1 MRLKFSYI
9 LTFLLFTNSIIGFS
23 QITKI
28 MGKVIDAE
36 TKEPIPFVNMVLKGT
51 SFGAT
56 TSFEGMFTLE
66 AKSKSDTLLISCI
79 GYKPQKIKINRDHFQ
94 KIEILMTPSSTRL
107 AEVIVRYTG
116 NPADIIVENIRKN
129 KEKNNSFNY
138 DYIEYEAYNKI
149 QFDMNNIDEKFT
161 KSRAFNKF
169 SFIFNYLDTSTVNGK
184 VYLPFFLSETISNI
198 YLRKDPKKSKE
209 YIQGIKIS
217 GIENESITQF
227 MGDLYLNINIYNNYI
242 PLFDK
247 SFVSP
252 IADFG
257 SSFYRYYLVDSTV
270 IDSKW
275 CYNIAFKPKRA
286 QELTFSGNFWV
297 ADTSWAIKNIKMDV
311 AKDANL
317 NFINGITIDQS
328 FNTIDS
334 NRWVITNDNV
344 VVDFNAFDNAKT
356 TTGFYG
362 HKSTSYKD
370 HLIGVPKTNAFY
382 STPLDVVTLDSA
394 LKRDEAYWS
403 NIRHDSL
410 TKDEKTIYYMVDTL
424 KSLPIIKTYIEVI
437 ETMVLGYRVI
447 NMVEIG
453 PYMSFLS
460 FNQTEGTRL
469 RFGGRTSN
477 KFSTNLMINAHV
489 AYGTKDTKL
498 KYGTSFLYLLEKNPR
513 RSFGGSL
520 KHDLEQLGQSDNAF
534 REDFLL
540 ASLFRRSD
548 LNKLS
553 MVDQYDA
560 FYNREWLSGFSAR
573 ITYQFRDI
581 YPLDNSRFILK
592 DNEITSEIKNITTSE
607 ATLMLRYA
615 YKERFLS
622 GEFERTSLGTKY
634 PIVTLQYT
642 YGIPNLFGSNFE
654 FHKAKVM
661 VDHWFNIGTF
671 GWSKYTIEGGKVFS
685 KLPYPLLKLHE
696 GNETWFFDPMA
707 FNTMNYYE
715 FISDQYVSVYY
726 THHFD
731 GLFLNK
737 IPLLRKLKWRE
748 VGYFKGLMG
757 SLETRNKNYSTFP
770 TGLSDLKNPYY
781 EAGVGL
787 ENIFKFIRIDA
798 LWRLSHRENV
808 GASNFAIFG
817 SFQFSF

>member
-1 MRLKFSYI
+1 M
-9 LTFLLFTNSIIGFS
+9 NA
-23 QITKI
+23 QVTKI
-28 MGKVIDAE
+28 MGKIIDAE
-36 TKEPIPFVNMVLKGT
+36 TKEPIPFVNMILKGT
-51 SFGAT
+51 NVGAT
-56 TSFEGMFTLE
+56 TNFEGLYTIE
-66 AKSKSDTLLISCI
+66 TKVKSDTLIVRCI
-79 GYKPQKIKINRDHFQ
+79 GYKQQRIRIQKDHFQ
-94 KIEILMTPSSTRL
+94 KLDIMMEPSSTKL
-107 AEVIVRYTG
+107 EEVVVKYTG
-116 NPADIIVENIRKN
+116 NPADRILDAVRKN
-129 KEKNNSFNY
+129 KEKNNSFGY
-138 DYIEYEAYNKI
+138 DYVEYEAYNKI
-149 QFDMNNIDEKFT
+149 QFDINNIDEKFT
-161 KSRAFNKF
+161 KNKTFRKF

-184 VYLPFFLSETISNI
+184 VYLPFFLSETVSDV
-198 YLRKDPKKSKE
+198 YLKQDPKTTKE
-209 YIQGIKIS
+209 YIKGIKVS
-217 GIENESITQF
+217 GIENESISQF

-257 SSFYRYYLVDSTV
+257 STFYRYYLVDSTV

-275 CYNIAFKPKRA
+275 CYNIAFKPKRP

-297 ADTSWAIKNIKMDV
+297 ADTTWAVKNIKMNV

-317 NFINGITIDQS
+317 NFINGITVEQS
-328 FNTIDS
+328 FDVLDS

-362 HKSTSYKD
+362 HKSTSYKK
-370 HLIGVPKTNAFY
+370 HVIGVPKPTSFY
-382 STPLDVVTLDSA
+382 STSLDVITLDSA
-394 LKRDEAYWS
+394 TKRDEAYWEG
-403 NIRHDSL
+403 IRHDSL
-410 TKDEKTIYYMVDTL
+410 TKDEKTIYYMIDTL

-437 ETMVLGYRVI
+437 ETMVLGYRVW

-469 RFGGRTSN
+469 RLGGRTSN
-477 KFSTNLMINAHV
+477 KFSTNLMLNAHL
-489 AYGTKDTKL
+489 AYGTKDTRL
-498 KYGTSFLYLLEKNPR
+498 KYGSSFIYLLEKTPR
-513 RSFGGSL
+513 RSIGGGL
-520 KHDLEQLGQSDNAF
+520 KHDMEQLGQSDNAF

-540 ASLFRRSD
+540 ASLFRKSD
-548 LNKLS
+548 VNKLS
-553 MVDQYDA
+553 MVDQYDLY
-560 FYNREWLSGFSAR
+560 YNREWLNGFSAKV
-573 ITYQFRDI
+573 TYLFRDI

-592 DNEITSEIKNITTSE
+592 DNESVSEIKNITTSE
-607 ATLMLRYA
+607 AILLLRYA

-622 GEFERTSLGTKY
+622 GEFERSSLGTKY
-634 PIVTLQYT
+634 PILTFQYT
-642 YGIPNLFGSNFE
+642 YGIPNLFGSGFE
-654 FHKAKVM
+654 YHKAKM
-661 VDHWFNIGTF
+661 SIDHWFNVGTF
-671 GWSKYTIEGGKVFS
+671 GWSKYTLEGGKVFS

-715 FISDQYVSVYY
+715 FVSDQYVSLYY

-757 SLETRNKNYSTFP
+757 TLEARNKNYSTFP
-770 TGLSDLKNPYY
+770 TGLGELTKPYY
-781 EAGVGL
+781 EAGVGI

-798 LWRLSHRENV
+798 LWRLSHRENAS
-808 GASNFAIFG
+808 ASNFTIFG